1 MQCSSTQ
8 YNKCPLCRMKFEVP
22 ENTTNLN
29 NYIKELEKNQIE
41 LQLYIDQL
49 LLKYNTIRDNTIQ
62 LLNTVYNV
70 FD

>member
-1 MQCSSTQ
+1 
-8 YNKCPLCRMKFEVP
+8 MKFEVP